1 MGAAV
6 QNRDW
11 LGQSAL
17 HFRERLMHHSLLRAG
32 RKLKNRAVIV
42 TILFLLGFD
51 GC

>member
-1 MGAAV
+1 MKWGPGM

-32 RKLKNRAVIV
+32 KQTNEQNRTGSVPES
-42 TILFLLGFD
+42 
-51 GC
+51 